1 MRKDSA
7 LKKINKICIIVIV
20 LFLLTSCI
28 FSRKTRMYAH
38 VNRYFDIISL
48 KDTISIKITDNGQE
62 INDKYYFH
70 DGEYFNVKDSQ
81 LFLSTKRETEFNF
94 LIGFY
99 EYKIKIEKYGENFKT
114 MIFLISP
121 ELGTIFLSAFYYDK
135 NYKIYRIE
143 KSQMVEFY

>member
-1 MRKDSA
+1 MH
-7 LKKINKICIIVIV
+7 
-20 LFLLTSCI
+20 
-28 FSRKTRMYAH
+28 AH

-143 KSQMVEFY
+143 KSQMVSSINQKCLYYASSV

>member
-28 FSRKTRMYAH
+28 FSRKTRMNAH

-48 KDTISIKITDNGQE
+48 KDTISIKITDKGQE

>member
-1 MRKDSA
+1 MH
-7 LKKINKICIIVIV
+7 
-20 LFLLTSCI
+20 
-28 FSRKTRMYAH
+28 AH
-38 VNRYFDIISL
+38 VDRYFDIISV

-62 INDKYYFH
+62 INDKYYLH

-99 EYKIKIEKYGENFKT
+99 EYRIKIEKYGENFKT

-121 ELGTIFLSAFYYDK
+121 ELGTVFLSAFYYDK

>member
-28 FSRKTRMYAH
+28 FSRKTRMHAH

-62 INDKYYFH
+62 INDKYYLH